1 MWRCA
6 LFLLFVASSG
16 CASYD
21 LGKKVS
27 RLERRIDDM
36 SAFQQEQTETIN
48 SLDSQVKLL
57 SGRLEE
63 LEFGQHKRMGGDLN
77 ALKEDISALRKRVP
91 PPTAVP
97 VAELEAD
104 EVWANQLP
112 AETAQIFMDALGA
125 LRDGRFADA
134 LPLLQSA
141 AEQADSDDKA
151 GVVLFWQGVA
161 YDGLSDNK
169 GALRSYAEV
178 VARFPKSVRAPGSL
192 LRQSDVLMRLG
203 DKATAKDSLKKLIKD
218 YPKSPEA
225 HVAKERLN
233 ALK

>member
-1 MWRCA
+1 MRRLAVTSIAAVVC
-6 LFLLFVASSG
+6 LSG
-16 CASYD
+16 CVNSSR
-21 LGKKVS
+21 LN
-27 RLERRIDDM
+27 RLERRLDDM
-36 SAFQQEQTETIN
+36 SAYQQEQTETIN
-48 SLDSQVKLL
+48 SLDSQIKLL

-63 LEFGQHKRMGGDLN
+63 LEFGQHKRIGSDLN
-77 ALKEDISALRKRVP
+77 ALKEDISSLRKRVP

-97 VAELEAD
+97 AALLDED
-104 EVWANQLP
+104 EVWANALP
-112 AETAQIFMDALGA
+112 AETAQIFMDAMGA

-141 AEQADSDDKA
+141 AEQVDSSDNA

-178 VARFPKSVRAPGSL
+178 VARFPKSTRAPGSL
-192 LRQSDVLMRLG
+192 LRQADVLVRLD
-203 DKATAKDSLKKLIKD
+203 DKATARDSLKKLIKD

-225 HVAKERLN
+225 SIARERLKD
-233 ALK
+233 LK